1 MRHIFGRSFSPA
13 VVAVIVI
20 LILLSS
26 CVGVIAL
33 ARQYLSFDKQVEL
46 LATAIAN
53 LFGTIIGATLAFWF
67 ALRQLTIQSREAYKK
82 ALVDTTFEL
91 HREFNNSEMSEA
103 RNRADKIFRQ
113 YPAPVALDALE
124 ENFPDVETR
133 PIYLV
138 IRFYQRLWLAIKNK
152 RVDTKLVP
160 ELFGEIFYWWFVN
173 YLEPQVMPVG
183 WQICSDIQDLKN
195 WFDENSDQIIH
206 RVWLDRAYLEK
217 QKHVANVS
225 AGSEQSMK

>member
-1 MRHIFGRSFSPA
+1 MRHISGRSFSPA

-20 LILLSS
+20 LILLFS

-33 ARQYLSFDKQVEL
+33 ARQYLLFDKQVEL
-46 LATAIAN
+46 LATAVAN
-53 LFGTIIGATLAFWF
+53 LFGTIVGATLAFWF
-67 ALRQLTIQSREAYKK
+67 ALRQLTIQSKEVHKK

-91 HREFNNSEMSEA
+91 HREFNSSEMSEA
-103 RNRADKIFRQ
+103 RNRADKIFKQ
-113 YPAPVALDALE
+113 YPTPVTLDALE
-124 ENFPDVETR
+124 ENFPEVEAR

-152 RVDTKLVP
+152 RVDTKLIP

-195 WFDENSDQIIH
+195 WFDENSDQIMY
-206 RVWLDRAYLEK
+206 RVWLDRALLEK
-217 QKHVANVS
+217 QKRVANVS
-225 AGSEQSMK
+225 AAGEQSIK